1 MIGFLGA
8 MLCSTALSAPPPG
21 PDEVKELQARFTE
34 GRHELEAGHCDKA
47 LQLFQANLNR
57 DPDSKG
63 SLLFSGLARME
74 LGQWEQAAENL
85 EHFLGLEP
93 ASEAGLTAAIRARQ
107 ALGQEAEVE
116 ALRTRLRQERDAG
129 KNPRLKAML
138 SYERQFEILPDGSRF
153 SALEAFD
160 EQTGY
165 VWSYF
170 LIKPDHK
177 IYRRLEMAPAHAGDA
192 RVKFMLGEMLGEAQ
206 KITGYKIHRLYP
218 DKPSFTRAWQD
229 ARQVIM
235 EGSAARK

>member
-1 MIGFLGA
+1 
-8 MLCSTALSAPPPG
+8 
-21 PDEVKELQARFTE
+21 
-34 GRHELEAGHCDKA
+34 
-47 LQLFQANLNR
+47 
-57 DPDSKG
+57 
-63 SLLFSGLARME
+63 
-74 LGQWEQAAENL
+74 
-85 EHFLGLEP
+85 LEP

-229 ARQVIM
+229 ARREVYAAVGCLDAVPPSVYRDAL
-235 EGSAARK
+235 EGVAMYVVNRAGAGGETDENSPAPLHSV